1 MREFTRRAVTAL
13 LASAA
18 AWPARAQSAWPAVTL
33 VVPFPPGGST
43 DALARLLAPG
53 VSQRLVTNV
62 IVENKGGAMGSLGAV
77 QVAMA
82 PPNGSSFL
90 VTFDSHALLGA
101 LIERP
106 PLDIEKDLEPVLLV
120 GTAPYIIAAHPSLP
134 YNTFADVV
142 AAAKQKPISYS
153 SAGPGTL
160 GHLAMVLL
168 GKRTGAQF
176 THVPYKGAGPAIVD
190 TTAGHVDMIIASIA
204 ILLPQIEAGKLKPLM
219 QTGRARADALKSVPT
234 AVESGF
240 ADFEASAWWGIFTPK
255 DTPADVIARAN
266 AAFTA
271 TLRDKTA
278 ATQLRET
285 QQVNLTLE
293 GPDAFRAFFARQIRT
308 WGDVVRENNIK
319 VSN

>member
-1 MREFTRRAVTAL
+1 MTALTRRAVTAL

-18 AWPARAQSAWPAVTL
+18 AWPVRAQSAWPQVTL

-53 VSQRLVTNV
+53 LSQRLDTNV

-77 QVAMA
+77 QVALA

-90 VTFDSHALLGA
+90 VAFDSHALLGA

-120 GTAPYIIAAHPSLP
+120 GTAPYVVAAHPSLP
-134 YNTFADVV
+134 YKTFGDVV

-190 TTAGHVDMIIASIA
+190 TTAGHVDLIIASIA

-219 QTGRARADALKSVPT
+219 QTGRTRADALKDVPT
-234 AVESGF
+234 AIESGF

-255 DTPADVIARAN
+255 DTPAAVIVRAN

-278 ATQLRET
+278 ASQLRET

-293 GPDAFRAFFARQIRT
+293 GPDAFRAFFARQIKT

-319 VSN
+319 ASN